1 MLFAGATGMAICHAI
16 VAGIIARAGPDFE
29 NKAAGNA
36 AVVFLYMFI
45 AIFAVTWGMLL
56 SFLDRHSHILMLI
69 VPQVLS
75 LGSSALKVSKRSDR
89 GDEQITYLS
98 HSSLPVEH
106 ARQGYEHFVRSQ
118 LAHELH
124 RGNGHSCDD

>member
-45 AIFAVTWGMLL
+45 AIFAVTWGTLR
-56 SFLDRHSHILMLI
+56 SILDRHSQTDI
-69 VPQVLS
+69 
-75 LGSSALKVSKRSDR
+75 DR
-89 GDEQITYLS
+89 HTGPLAWVVCAEGEQAFL
-98 HSSLPVEH
+98 
-106 ARQGYEHFVRSQ
+106 
-118 LAHELH
+118 
-124 RGNGHSCDD
+124 